1 MKQVAGYLVSYSD
14 TRAIMTNLQIPDK
27 GVDDIW
33 LQRPINDW
41 LAKTKRYNIVC
52 TTVGHI
58 YSYYR
63 DANGVF
69 LITHVRTVRRRGPM
83 GGETLA
89 IRDKDEHVKR
99 WLVEEGGAKEN
110 SLQWMSFPDG
120 DKLGL
125 LFEGIRP
132 KRNDFHGPWTHY
144 ELSDEQGKRMLKS
157 GKDVPEWTAEA
168 IANGEWVKRIWP
180 PQEDPPHP
188 DGDS

>member
-14 TRAIMTNLQIPDK
+14 TRAIMANLWQIPDK

-33 LQRPINDW
+33 PQRPINDW

-83 GGETLA
+83 GGEMLA
-89 IRDKDEHVKR
+89 MERQGRAREEVVGR
-99 WLVEEGGAKEN
+99 GGWCEGG
-110 SLQWMSFPDG
+110 
-120 DKLGL
+120 
-125 LFEGIRP
+125 
-132 KRNDFHGPWTHY
+132 
-144 ELSDEQGKRMLKS
+144 
-157 GKDVPEWTAEA
+157 
-168 IANGEWVKRIWP
+168 
-180 PQEDPPHP
+180 
-188 DGDS
+188 